1 MTEPLQHKIG
11 GGRVSPQAAGTP
23 AASRRGWLRF
33 AGLVA
38 TLIGASHVIAGLLAW
53 SGSELYVVWAS
64 KPALTITSASWG
76 WAHLVLG
83 ALLISVA
90 VLASRPWELSALVS
104 FVAASVLMNLVS
116 LAAQPVWAALVIGL
130 DVVVLHAVIVRGQR
144 LSSPAN
150 DSQR

>member
-11 GGRVSPQAAGTP
+11 EGRVSPQAAGTP

-53 SGSELYVVWAS
+53 SGSEFYVLWAPGLPS
-64 KPALTITSASWG
+64 RA
-76 WAHLVLG
+76 
-83 ALLISVA
+83 
-90 VLASRPWELSALVS
+90 RPWDLSALVS

-116 LAAQPVWAALVIGL
+116 RPRNQSGP
-130 DVVVLHAVIVRGQR
+130 R
-144 LSSPAN
+144 S
-150 DSQR
+150 

>member
-11 GGRVSPQAAGTP
+11 ERRVSPHAAGTP
-23 AASRRGWLRF
+23 PASRRGWLRF

-53 SGSELYVVWAS
+53 SGSELHVVRAS
-64 KPALTITSASWG
+64 RPAFTITSASWG

-90 VLASRPWELSALVS
+90 VLAARPWELSALVS

-116 LAAQPVWAALVIGL
+116 PAAQPVWAALVIGL

-144 LSSPAN
+144 HSTPAT

>member
-53 SGSELYVVWAS
+53 FGSELYVLWAFR
-64 KPALTITSASWG
+64 PALTSQA
-76 WAHLVLG
+76 VG
-83 ALLISVA
+83 AFRAGLIRRRQRA
-90 VLASRPWELSALVS
+90 DEPG
-104 FVAASVLMNLVS
+104 FP
-116 LAAQPVWAALVIGL
+116 AAQPVWAALVIGL

-144 LSSPAN
+144 HSTPAT

>member
-11 GGRVSPQAAGTP
+11 EGRVSPQAAGTP
-23 AASRRGWLRF
+23 PASRRGWLRF

-53 SGSELYVVWAS
+53 SGSELYVVRTS
-64 KPALTITSASWG
+64 RPALTITSASWG

-90 VLASRPWELSALVS
+90 VLAARPWELSALVS

-144 LSSPAN
+144 HSSPAT